1 MCLAVPMRIVK
12 MDGREAIVEL
22 PGVRKRV
29 RMDLVEGASV
39 GDYALI
45 HAGYAITVLPEE
57 EALETLSYLREMA
70 DGL

>member
-1 MCLAVPMRIVK
+1 MCLAVPMRIAE
-12 MDGREAIVEL
+12 MDGQEATVEL
-22 PGVRKRV
+22 SGVRKRV

-45 HAGYAITVLPEE
+45 HAGYAITVMPEE

>member
-1 MCLAVPMRIVK
+1 MCLAVPMRIVE
-12 MDGREAIVEL
+12 MDGREATVEL